1 MSVDTMHRFLLFFC
15 LLGAFPLSAAR
26 PVIAHEPPERVPAGQ
41 PVRLLARV
49 SSAEPLR
56 RVTLHVTQSGTTAP
70 ISLPMRQAGTG
81 IYTVTLDPP
90 LFSGGSSFRYYL
102 DAHTASGEFAETNW
116 HTVQVVGGGE
126 GAAGGESEWRWR
138 KPVLIGAGAAAA
150 VGIGIAAS
158 GGGGGGGGGGDPAPG
173 DPADQL
179 VVRTLSDSV
188 RSDTVNLPVDRS
200 VNIAGELAG
209 RRIRRVR
216 VRLEFDPVDGAEET
230 YAVVYNGKEVI
241 RQSALGAPRTDQ
253 VDVVGAADSTVT
265 VRVLNSVPGLEGHAW
280 QWNATVTYFLGD

>member
-1 MSVDTMHRFLLFFC
+1 MNRFLVLFFF
-15 LLGAFPLSAAR
+15 LAVLPLRAAR
-26 PVIAHEPPERVPAGQ
+26 PVIAHEAPERVPAGQ
-41 PVRLLARV
+41 PLRLLARV

-56 RVTLHVTQSGTTAP
+56 RVTLHLTQSGTTAP

-90 LFSGGSSFRYYL
+90 LFSGGGSFRYYL
-102 DAHTASGEFAETNW
+102 DAHTNSGEFAETNW
-116 HTVQVVGGGE
+116 FTVQVVGGGE
-126 GAAGGESEWRWR
+126 AGGGEETPWRWR

-150 VGIGIAAS
+150 VGVGIAAS
-158 GGGGGGGGGGDPAPG
+158 NRGGSSGGGDPDPGG

-179 VVRTLSDSV
+179 AVRTLGDSA
-188 RSDTVNLPVDRS
+188 RADTVNLPVERS
-200 VNIAGELAG
+200 VDIAGDLAG

-216 VRLEFDPVDGAEET
+216 IRLDFDPVDEGPET
-230 YAVVYNGKEVI
+230 YAVVYNGREVI
-241 RQSALGAPRTDQ
+241 RQTAQNAPRTDQ

-265 VRVLNSVPGLEGHAW
+265 VRVLNSVPGAEGHAW